1 MQESYDLIGKLN
13 LSGKKLSKSHRR
25 IADYIA
31 AHYDKAVFM
40 TAVSL
45 GRAVDVSES
54 TVVRFA
60 TAMGYEGYPQMQ
72 KALQELVRHHL
83 TAEQR
88 FEMSENIDPRDV
100 LSTVLK
106 MDMQNI
112 RNTVHMIDHNA
123 FSDAVSRILSARTI
137 YILGLRS
144 AAPLAQFFSY
154 YLHFMF
160 NNVRVVSENSADV
173 FESISRV
180 TREDVVVGISF
191 PRYSTRTL
199 EAMKFARGAGA
210 QVVGISDGEM
220 SPLVG
225 VSDVCLSA
233 RTDMA
238 SFVDSLAAPL
248 SLINALLVA
257 LALQRRDELNEH
269 LKRLEEIWDAYS
281 VYINKE
287 PQ

>member
-1 MQESYDLIGKLN
+1 MQESFDLIGKLN
-13 LSGKKLSKSHRR
+13 LKGKKLSKSHRK
-25 IADYIA
+25 IAEYIVN
-31 AHYDKAVFM
+31 HYDKAVFM

-45 GRAVDVSES
+45 GQAVEVSES

-60 TAMGYEGYPQMQ
+60 TALGYDGYPQMQ
-72 KALQELVRHHL
+72 KALQEVVRHYL

-100 LSTVLK
+100 LSTVMK
-106 MDMQNI
+106 TDMQNI
-112 RNTVHMIDHNA
+112 RNTIHSVDQDA
-123 FSDAVSRILSARTI
+123 FGKAVSRILSARTV

-144 AAPLAQFFSY
+144 AAPLAQFLGY

-160 NNVRVVSENSADV
+160 SNVRVIAESSTDV
-173 FESISRV
+173 FESISRI
-180 TREDVVVGISF
+180 TNEDVLVGISF

-199 EAMKFARGAGA
+199 EAMKFARSAGA
-210 QVVGISDGEM
+210 QVVGLSDGEM
-220 SPLVG
+220 SPLYAL
-225 VSDVCLSA
+225 SDVCLSA

-248 SLINALLVA
+248 SMINALLVA
-257 LALQRRDELNEH
+257 LALRRRDELNEH

-281 VYINKE
+281 VYTNKD

>member
-1 MQESYDLIGKLN
+1 MQESFDLIGKLN
-13 LSGKKLSKSHRR
+13 LKGKKLSTSHRK
-25 IADYIA
+25 IAEYIVN
-31 AHYDKAVFM
+31 HYDKAVFM

-45 GRAVDVSES
+45 GQAVEVSES

-60 TAMGYEGYPQMQ
+60 TALGYDGYPQMQ
-72 KALQELVRHHL
+72 KALQEVVRHYL

-100 LSTVLK
+100 LSTVMK
-106 MDMQNI
+106 TDMQNI
-112 RNTVHMIDHNA
+112 RNTIHSVDQDA
-123 FSDAVSRILSARTI
+123 FGEAVSRILSARTV

-144 AAPLAQFFSY
+144 AAPLAQFLGY

-160 NNVRVVSENSADV
+160 SNVRVIAESSTDV
-173 FESISRV
+173 FESISRI
-180 TREDVVVGISF
+180 TNEDVLVGISF

-199 EAMKFARGAGA
+199 EAMKFARSAGA
-210 QVVGISDGEM
+210 QVVGLSDGEM
-220 SPLVG
+220 SPLYAL
-225 VSDVCLSA
+225 SDVCLSA

-248 SLINALLVA
+248 SMINALLVA
-257 LALQRRDELNEH
+257 LALRRRDELNEH

-281 VYINKE
+281 VYTNKD

>member
-1 MQESYDLIGKLN
+1 MQESFDLIGKLN
-13 LSGKKLSKSHRR
+13 LKGKKLSKSHRK
-25 IADYIA
+25 IAEYIVE
-31 AHYDKAVFM
+31 HYDKAVFM

-45 GRAVDVSES
+45 GQAVQVSES

-60 TAMGYEGYPQMQ
+60 TALGYEGYPQMQ
-72 KALQELVRHHL
+72 KALQELVRHYL

-88 FEMSENIDPRDV
+88 FEMSESISPGDV
-100 LSTVLK
+100 LSTVMK
-106 MDMQNI
+106 TDMQNI
-112 RNTVHMIDHNA
+112 RNTIHTIDQSA
-123 FSDAVSRILSARTI
+123 FSEAVSRILSARTI

-144 AAPLAQFFSY
+144 AAPLAQFLGY

-160 NNVRVVSENSADV
+160 SNVRIIAESSTDV
-173 FESISRV
+173 FESISRI
-180 TREDVVVGISF
+180 TNEDVLVGISF

-199 EAMKFARGAGA
+199 EAMKFAAGAGA

-220 SPLVG
+220 SPLYG
-225 VSDVCLSA
+225 ASDVCLSA

-257 LALQRRDELNEH
+257 LALQRREELNEH

-281 VYINKE
+281 VYINRE
-287 PQ
+287 Q